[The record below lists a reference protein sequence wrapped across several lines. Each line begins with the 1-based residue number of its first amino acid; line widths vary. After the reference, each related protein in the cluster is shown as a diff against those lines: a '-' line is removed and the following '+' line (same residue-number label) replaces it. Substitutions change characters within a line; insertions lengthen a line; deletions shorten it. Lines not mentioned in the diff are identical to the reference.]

1 MFRQR
6 AAEVACFAFI
16 AAVGVQL
23 VASQTLTC
31 YTSSTTCTSTS
42 VSLNGTRPAG
52 QCCLNRG
59 GRSYRVGTSTT
70 CTPCVDNRYIK
81 SFTTGV
87 LNSAAAR
94 QQFTLN
100 IIPDNIALQ
109 PPLMVPV
116 SALVDGSSEFVLPF
130 NATILDA
137 DVVTIGF
144 RESDYSVTEGASP
157 PDQYPKVKL
166 AKDKTIA
173 QRLSIQVVPL
183 TVDQFRPLGIPLP
196 DGITFADLTNPAQYI
211 PNGPMDF
218 NKSILNLT
226 FTSSQNELS
235 PNVGIVD
242 DLINEAE
249 QQFICIGQKNFYYN
263 DTVKLIKEDGVVSE
277 QTFRVTVI
285 AQPNAVVNQAI
296 YDKDYDIG
304 PLSELTFTITPD
316 QQSVSIGVDIYD
328 AGLTGTLQAKLVST
342 QVVNTPS
349 YSAPHNPTT
358 ILLILDNKVAIVGF
372 VDGGAVVTEGGD
384 FIECVAVTDPPP
396 ELTMRLSFYIHVLLV
411 PDTADASDV
420 FTSSGPIIL
429 GPFDNTTR
437 KYCFSINALADEYFE
452 GNQTFTYSLTLI
464 EIEQQTSVMISPN
477 VTKVTI
483 LDNTTLTI
491 GFDPTQYTVNK
502 SDSYVTFGVSILG
515 GAAIQGASVGVMF
528 STRNGTAFAGQD
540 YNQTVQLLSFNENT
554 AYIPV
559 AVGIINNGYYEDD
572 IIFQANL
579 TLQSAGGYEQ
589 FVTLSPAKATATI
602 IDDINGVTIGFDQ
615 TGYSFLENQRYAR
628 VSVRVL
634 QGQLKKSV
642 AVQFRTIRGSAVG
655 PYDYTENDKILVFNE
670 STLSINVDVPL
681 VDDGLAE
688 DNESFS
694 AQLLAVSPSGL
705 VTIAPATTLITIID
719 TNSVIIGFEKQSY
732 QISKHQNQGR
742 LPVKIQVLQ
751 GTLGRTV
758 LLHVK
763 TRDGSAIAS
772 TNYISIDS
780 DLPALNFS
788 VRELTVDVYIIVNDL
803 AEDDKVFSVELF
815 LISPSSRVTIA
826 PISAQVTIIDDNS
839 VIFGFEQLSYSISE
853 SNTYVTLKAKVL
865 QGMLGRPVT
874 LHLSTTDVSA
884 TAAVDYTPFN
894 NYPLVFGQSVAEAT
908 LNVPI
913 VMDNLV
919 EYNETFR
926 ATLSLAIP
934 NHLFSIT
941 PSSAIVTIV
950 DDDTAN
956 CGFNETF
963 YDVYVTDRIVQI
975 QISVTS
981 GVLGRPVQLL
991 FATRQESAIA
1001 GIDYDSVTT
1010 TVTFDPTHTSQ
1021 YVNVPITNKGVY
1033 QSSSKSFDITLTLT
1047 DPIPNGFTV
1056 DPDTATVTIE
1066 DNHNITI
1073 GFVQTNFT
1081 VRQSAGNVTLAV
1093 MLLGGSLGQ
1102 NISINVDTIGD
1113 ASTVGRYVPISGRSL
1128 EFSPTSL
1135 TQYITVLINN
1145 DGTVRPD
1152 ATFSVQLFSTLPRA
1166 TLAPSKADVT
1176 ILNDNSVTIGLE
1188 RASYVVYENVSVLS
1202 VTVIL
1207 DGKLQRPVTVAF
1219 RTRDGT
1225 ATAPTDYSPVSKDL
1239 TFTSN
1244 VNNSAITVDIPII
1257 YDPTEERSETFFVI
1271 LGATDPSIHLS
1282 ISQAVVT
1289 ILDTN
1294 VVTVKFS
1301 QPTGMVLQTSG
1312 YGTLCIT
1319 KTGSIDRNI
1328 SVKVSG
1334 ALQPGLGR
1342 LDRTLV
1348 IAPNDNMTCVN
1359 FTVVNDRTTL
1369 KDVILLNFTV
1379 ELVDKSDPNV
1389 VVEDPS
1395 DAVLALVDDEELGV
1409 TLQNGTTVHESDG
1422 TITSCVTF
1430 DKEFA
1435 RSFNINVVSNGLT
1448 ATAGDDFTPVR
1459 LTLVA
1464 MPGDSQQCFTFQ
1476 VKKDNTVEQLENL
1489 DIVISIGP
1497 DPELSL
1503 VKILND
1509 RATYFII
1516 DDDTL
1521 TIGFERSAYSV
1532 NEGASVVLAVSIHSN
1547 TVLERPVTVAF
1558 DTTDG
1563 TATAGIDYTAR
1574 TGYNL
1579 VFTNSTRTILVPV
1592 VTLNNGV
1599 VEGLQAFQVALR
1611 SVDQA
1616 VIFDQPTA
1624 EVVIADVDRITFGFE
1639 PSSYTVSESDR
1650 RVAVTLVIVGGT
1662 LQRDLTVTVQT
1673 NPGTANAS
1681 RDYTPL
1687 TRSLTFSSA
1696 VPNVTFII
1704 DILADN
1710 TVEDTQTFSVV
1721 MLASDPAVTNTGL
1734 SSTIDILDSDVATI
1748 GFDQAV
1754 YPVGGDASYVS
1765 LSVSIHSDV
1774 KLERSVKVLLNTHD
1788 QNATSGR
1795 DYGALVGL
1803 ELEFDNDTDFLTV
1816 PINII
1821 DNGVV
1826 EGLQAFQVALSS
1838 VDQAVKFDQPTA
1850 EVVIA
1855 DVDKITLDFVPTVY
1869 NRDVTVTVKTFPGT
1883 ATESTDYTPLTRT
1896 LTFSAS
1902 VASITFTIDVLDDN
1916 RIEVTETFAV
1926 VLETS
1931 DPAVSSNSASS
1942 ASIRMFDTTQATF
1955 VFGSSQYTVAKGSP
1969 LMVLIAM
1976 STPNIYLDRPVT
1988 VTIQSFDNTALAS
2001 KNYVSVGPLTLTFTQ
2016 DTLVNSVNLTTIDN
2030 NIVEETKDLSLALS
2044 TSDPAVVLSPSSAGV
2059 KITDTSTIRIA
2070 FAKPSYSA
2078 NETTGGV
2085 SVCAVVIGKLQR
2097 SAIVLVKTSD
2107 VTATQTDSVPQQGL
2121 QSSYDYLAKNATFI
2135 FNETTLQLCVA
2146 ITFLDDFAYE
2156 ENETLNVSLSTA
2168 DPSVVI
2174 TTPTVGVTIEDSTE
2188 IGIGFVTR
2196 PNSVPESAGE
2206 IRVCM
2211 ELKNSVVLQAAAAVT
2226 FTTAAGSAQPMK
2238 NYVSTTST
2246 LTFTQGNRAGC
2257 VPVPILDDHVITDT
2271 LSFTA
2276 SLTALSPRELIAPSS
2291 TIVTIQN
2298 TDKITIGFST
2308 NQYTTPEGSTLQIQ
2322 VAAQSNT
2329 VLLGRPVSVSIRSSD
2344 ITALASKNYV
2354 SVGPLALTFTR
2365 DNLVNSVNLTTI
2377 DNNIVEGTKELSLA
2391 LSTSDPAVVLSPSSA
2406 GVKITDIDNVAV
2418 GPIGPA
2424 NGGQTVTADGTNA
2437 TVCFGITRG
2446 NLAKDVSINVRT
2458 VDGSAVASK
2467 DYTSINIQMA
2477 FNVSGSPNPCV
2488 VVPLINTTVYKNPT
2502 NFTVVITTTDNNLIL
2517 DTDTVT
2523 VVIDNN
2529 AELTIGFDPVN
2540 YTVVEGTDRSVTLC
2554 ARVLAGVLGT
2564 SITASASTQ
2573 PGSALGGEDYVGR
2586 SGVALQFSP
2595 SQLRS
2600 CFNVTISD
2608 DARVEDTVETFTA
2621 LLATSAP
2628 RVTVQPNVAT
2638 VIIKD
2643 DDYVN
2648 ITSVDSVL
2656 AEEDE
2661 AIIDLQL
2668 VGVLGKNVTV
2678 VLYTVDQTATAPN
2691 NYHLTN
2697 VTLTF
2702 VPNGPTQ
2709 QSIYIDI
2716 VNDMVSRDPLSFV
2729 AMVISTDPAVR
2740 IVSPRILVTIPNNN
2754 TVTIGF
2760 TRPLYTVGERDGSVT
2775 LCAAVTNGILGRHV
2789 SVTMAT
2795 SDGTA
2800 LAGSDYQSS
2809 TAVLQFGV
2817 GETTSCVNVSIVND
2831 QSLETQETFSAT
2843 LTTGDSRVILNRST
2857 TSVNIVDD
2865 DTVTVSFVSPAY
2877 YYYTTN
2883 TTGYVVVQKTGTS
2896 AIPVVVTV
2904 TAPSSAQPNPSVG
2917 VISSTITF
2925 LPGGNAV
2932 QNIPFTITDHGIAL
2946 RSVETHSV
2954 ALSNPSQGVVLG
2966 QPNQT
2971 SVVIMDTNMVMVQFE
2986 KSTYS
2991 VYENNTTGLSVCVV
3005 KDKVTAVPV
3014 AVTIVSTP
3022 ITAVEGTN
3030 YVSVR
3035 TTITMATTSTRQCF
3049 TVAVLDNHVALDPD
3063 LTFALSLTATPTSVV
3078 ASTLR
3083 STVTILDSNDG
3094 QDFTG
3099 GAFVLVFDASPKNT
3113 KCVTIVTLPDQIVE
3127 LPETFEA
3134 KLLPASDYLVG
3145 NPGTSSVTI
3154 TEALN
3159 VIMAN
3164 DTVVGDPLF
3173 SVPIYIPLSHL
3184 FGSIQPA
3191 LCYEVHG
3198 QENVY
3203 FNLISD
3209 GGVSVNA
3216 RYLKVNNYLNVIDQ
3230 VGIRA
3235 VDSRGSV
3242 LNIRVDLAGCASYIN
3257 STATSLYQA
3266 DGILLRKYSDRV
3278 RVSVPNCGRN
3288 SVQLVMWVVC
3298 QNNELTD
3305 PVTGSTVTAAMIKFV
3320 VARGLNLSPQ
3330 SHGIIGQFWNVP
3342 VNVSSYTGPL
3352 RNGSSNAYPR
3362 YTIAVAHPLSPARR
3376 FTGILYS
3383 YTWEFDEGMCLY
3395 VGNRQAGPI
3404 YEVESPNDPV
3414 IEGAYTDYIMND
3426 AFATDF
3432 AYSRFSPKCSL

>member
-52 QCCLNRG
+52 QCCLKQRREVLQIYGFFQFLN
-59 GRSYRVGTSTT
+59 STVPSTT
-70 CTPCVDNRYIK
+70 VYQKEGSQLTGYFGFVNGTFSGTHSVSFSVPDNNRYIK

-242 DLINEAE
+242 DLINE
-249 QQFICIGQKNFYYN
+249 GR
-263 DTVKLIKEDGVVSE
+263 T
-277 QTFRVTVI
+277 
-285 AQPNAVVNQAI
+285 AVH
-296 YDKDYDIG
+296 
-304 PLSELTFTITPD
+304 L
-316 QQSVSIGVDIYD
+316 
-328 AGLTGTLQAKLVST
+328 
-342 QVVNTPS
+342 
-349 YSAPHNPTT
+349 HM
-358 ILLILDNKVAIVGF
+358 AIVGF

-411 PDTADASDV
+411 PDTAA
-420 FTSSGPIIL
+420 
-429 GPFDNTTR
+429 
-437 KYCFSINALADEYFE
+437 
-452 GNQTFTYSLTLI
+452 
-464 EIEQQTSVMISPN
+464 
-477 VTKVTI
+477 
-483 LDNTTLTI
+483 LTI
-491 GFDPTQYTVNK
+491 GFDPPQYTVNK

-528 STRNGTAFAGQD
+528 STRNGTAF
-540 YNQTVQLLSFNENT
+540 
-554 AYIPV
+554 
-559 AVGIINNGYYEDD
+559 
-572 IIFQANL
+572 
-579 TLQSAGGYEQ
+579 
-589 FVTLSPAKATATI
+589 
-602 IDDINGVTIGFDQ
+602 GVTIGFDQ

-655 PYDYTENDKILVFNE
+655 
-670 STLSINVDVPL
+670 
-681 VDDGLAE
+681 
-688 DNESFS
+688 
-694 AQLLAVSPSGL
+694 
-705 VTIAPATTLITIID
+705 
-719 TNSVIIGFEKQSY
+719 VIIGFEKQSY

-742 LPVKIQVLQ
+742 LPVKIQLVFIFIKISDKCYFL
-751 GTLGRTV
+751 
-758 LLHVK
+758 
-763 TRDGSAIAS
+763 AS

-884 TAAVDYTPFN
+884 TDGPQIRFQVPYKRVFLGRTGTASAVDYTPFN

-991 FATRQESAIA
+991 FATRQESAI
-1001 GIDYDSVTT
+1001 G
-1010 TVTFDPTHTSQ
+1010 
-1021 YVNVPITNKGVY
+1021 
-1033 QSSSKSFDITLTLT
+1033 
-1047 DPIPNGFTV
+1047 
-1056 DPDTATVTIE
+1056 
-1066 DNHNITI
+1066 
-1073 GFVQTNFT
+1073 
-1081 VRQSAGNVTLAV
+1081 
-1093 MLLGGSLGQ
+1093 
-1102 NISINVDTIGD
+1102 
-1113 ASTVGRYVPISGRSL
+1113 
-1128 EFSPTSL
+1128 
-1135 TQYITVLINN
+1135 
-1145 DGTVRPD
+1145 
-1152 ATFSVQLFSTLPRA
+1152 
-1166 TLAPSKADVT
+1166 
-1176 ILNDNSVTIGLE
+1176 
-1188 RASYVVYENVSVLS
+1188 
-1202 VTVIL
+1202 
-1207 DGKLQRPVTVAF
+1207 
-1219 RTRDGT
+1219 
-1225 ATAPTDYSPVSKDL
+1225 
-1239 TFTSN
+1239 
-1244 VNNSAITVDIPII
+1244 
-1257 YDPTEERSETFFVI
+1257 
-1271 LGATDPSIHLS
+1271 
-1282 ISQAVVT
+1282 
-1289 ILDTN
+1289 
-1294 VVTVKFS
+1294 
-1301 QPTGMVLQTSG
+1301 
-1312 YGTLCIT
+1312 
-1319 KTGSIDRNI
+1319 
-1328 SVKVSG
+1328 
-1334 ALQPGLGR
+1334 
-1342 LDRTLV
+1342 
-1348 IAPNDNMTCVN
+1348 
-1359 FTVVNDRTTL
+1359 
-1369 KDVILLNFTV
+1369 
-1379 ELVDKSDPNV
+1379 
-1389 VVEDPS
+1389 
-1395 DAVLALVDDEELGV
+1395 
-1409 TLQNGTTVHESDG
+1409 
-1422 TITSCVTF
+1422 
-1430 DKEFA
+1430 
-1435 RSFNINVVSNGLT
+1435 
-1448 ATAGDDFTPVR
+1448 
-1459 LTLVA
+1459 
-1464 MPGDSQQCFTFQ
+1464 
-1476 VKKDNTVEQLENL
+1476 
-1489 DIVISIGP
+1489 
-1497 DPELSL
+1497 
-1503 VKILND
+1503 
-1509 RATYFII
+1509 
-1516 DDDTL
+1516 
-1521 TIGFERSAYSV
+1521 
-1532 NEGASVVLAVSIHSN
+1532 
-1547 TVLERPVTVAF
+1547 
-1558 DTTDG
+1558 
-1563 TATAGIDYTAR
+1563 
-1574 TGYNL
+1574 
-1579 VFTNSTRTILVPV
+1579 
-1592 VTLNNGV
+1592 
-1599 VEGLQAFQVALR
+1599 
-1611 SVDQA
+1611 
-1616 VIFDQPTA
+1616 
-1624 EVVIADVDRITFGFE
+1624 
-1639 PSSYTVSESDR
+1639 
-1650 RVAVTLVIVGGT
+1650 
-1662 LQRDLTVTVQT
+1662 
-1673 NPGTANAS
+1673 
-1681 RDYTPL
+1681 
-1687 TRSLTFSSA
+1687 
-1696 VPNVTFII
+1696 
-1704 DILADN
+1704 
-1710 TVEDTQTFSVV
+1710 
-1721 MLASDPAVTNTGL
+1721 
-1734 SSTIDILDSDVATI
+1734 
-1748 GFDQAV
+1748 
-1754 YPVGGDASYVS
+1754 
-1765 LSVSIHSDV
+1765 
-1774 KLERSVKVLLNTHD
+1774 
-1788 QNATSGR
+1788 
-1795 DYGALVGL
+1795 
-1803 ELEFDNDTDFLTV
+1803 
-1816 PINII
+1816 
-1821 DNGVV
+1821 
-1826 EGLQAFQVALSS
+1826 
-1838 VDQAVKFDQPTA
+1838 
-1850 EVVIA
+1850 
-1855 DVDKITLDFVPTVY
+1855 
-1869 NRDVTVTVKTFPGT
+1869 
-1883 ATESTDYTPLTRT
+1883 
-1896 LTFSAS
+1896 
-1902 VASITFTIDVLDDN
+1902 
-1916 RIEVTETFAV
+1916 
-1926 VLETS
+1926 
-1931 DPAVSSNSASS
+1931 
-1942 ASIRMFDTTQATF
+1942 
-1955 VFGSSQYTVAKGSP
+1955 
-1969 LMVLIAM
+1969 
-1976 STPNIYLDRPVT
+1976 
-1988 VTIQSFDNTALAS
+1988 
-2001 KNYVSVGPLTLTFTQ
+2001 
-2016 DTLVNSVNLTTIDN
+2016 
-2030 NIVEETKDLSLALS
+2030 
-2044 TSDPAVVLSPSSAGV
+2044 
-2059 KITDTSTIRIA
+2059 
-2070 FAKPSYSA
+2070 
-2078 NETTGGV
+2078 
-2085 SVCAVVIGKLQR
+2085 
-2097 SAIVLVKTSD
+2097 
-2107 VTATQTDSVPQQGL
+2107 
-2121 QSSYDYLAKNATFI
+2121 
-2135 FNETTLQLCVA
+2135 
-2146 ITFLDDFAYE
+2146 
-2156 ENETLNVSLSTA
+2156 
-2168 DPSVVI
+2168 
-2174 TTPTVGVTIEDSTE
+2174 
-2188 IGIGFVTR
+2188 
-2196 PNSVPESAGE
+2196 
-2206 IRVCM
+2206 
-2211 ELKNSVVLQAAAAVT
+2211 
-2226 FTTAAGSAQPMK
+2226 
-2238 NYVSTTST
+2238 
-2246 LTFTQGNRAGC
+2246 
-2257 VPVPILDDHVITDT
+2257 
-2271 LSFTA
+2271 
-2276 SLTALSPRELIAPSS
+2276 
-2291 TIVTIQN
+2291 
-2298 TDKITIGFST
+2298 ITIGFST

-2322 VAAQSNT
+2322 VAAQSNA

-2377 DNNIVEGTKELSLA
+2377 DNNISSLH
-2391 LSTSDPAVVLSPSSA
+2391 LQLD
-2406 GVKITDIDNVAV
+2406 VKITDIDNVAV

-2424 NGGQTVTADGTNA
+2424 NGGQTVTAEGTNA

-2458 VDGSAVASK
+2458 VDGSAVGKSVELSK

-2529 AELTIGFDPVN
+2529 AELTIGWRGLCRQKWSGAAVL
-2540 YTVVEGTDRSVTLC
+2540 TITTSVM
-2554 ARVLAGVLGT
+2554 
-2564 SITASASTQ
+2564 
-2573 PGSALGGEDYVGR
+2573 
-2586 SGVALQFSP
+2586 
-2595 SQLRS
+2595 
-2600 CFNVTISD
+2600 FNVTISD